1 MTNTNFEG
9 ALSWDSEIKQES
21 SFNLL
26 PAGEYQFEV
35 EKMERGQ
42 YQPSPKSSIRD
53 VSPQAE
59 LHIKIF
65 GGEHGNTN
73 VIERLILHTKT
84 EFKISEFF
92 IAIGQKQPGQPLTPN
107 WNYVIGSTG
116 RCEIEVNKYNN
127 SNGQERE
134 NNRVVR
140 FLEPEQGGQPQQ
152 SQWTQPTK
160 QAPTQQQSQQGG
172 WTPQAQPTQTTQ
184 QPQAPSGN
192 NPGFNF

>member
-35 EKMERGQ
+35 EKMERSQ

-59 LHIKIF
+59 LHIKIL
-65 GGEHGNTN
+65 GGEHGNTT

-116 RCEIEVNKYNN
+116 RCEIEVNKYTN

-140 FLEPEQGGQPQQ
+140 FLEPSQQ
-152 SQWTQPTK
+152 SSPVQQ
-160 QAPTQQQSQQGG
+160 PTQQYQQPAQQ
-172 WTPQAQPTQTTQ
+172 TPPQQ
-184 QPQAPSGN
+184 QPQGG
-192 NPGFNF
+192 NPGFQF